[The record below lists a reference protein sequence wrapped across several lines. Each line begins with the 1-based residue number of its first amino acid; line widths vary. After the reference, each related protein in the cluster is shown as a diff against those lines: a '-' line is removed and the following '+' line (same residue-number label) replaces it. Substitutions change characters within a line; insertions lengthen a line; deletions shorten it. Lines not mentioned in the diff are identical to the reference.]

1 MVCIQHEKRETVWSS
16 DNSAR
21 ADRSLFSAQGSSSE
35 ARAATLGESA
45 GKAAKKRSFLY
56 HRTFSES
63 RSSWKKGK
71 GVRPL
76 PLSAFIIALLFKRT
90 KSGPF
95 FSYKLKTFFC
105 DVSCKVNNA
114 VRVAAFVIVPRDYF
128 YHAAFHNHCRKSI
141 DCRRVFVSVV
151 VARN

>member
-16 DNSAR
+16 DNAAR
-21 ADRSLFSAQGSSSE
+21 QIAVFFRHRAVRLK
-35 ARAATLGESA
+35 ARAAALGESA
-45 GKAAKKRSFLY
+45 GKAAKKRSFLF
-56 HRTFSES
+56 HRAFSES

-95 FSYKLKTFFC
+95 SAI
-105 DVSCKVNNA
+105 N
-114 VRVAAFVIVPRDYF
+114 
-128 YHAAFHNHCRKSI
+128 
-141 DCRRVFVSVV
+141 
-151 VARN
+151 